1 MKNTVKINWIE
12 SVSQK
17 SGKVFDYI
25 EYEYTDNNEEKLV
38 ITKDFEMND
47 IKRYVLKQLGIVK
60 EVR

>member
-1 MKNTVKINWIE
+1 MKNSVKIKWIE
-12 SVSQK
+12 STSTK